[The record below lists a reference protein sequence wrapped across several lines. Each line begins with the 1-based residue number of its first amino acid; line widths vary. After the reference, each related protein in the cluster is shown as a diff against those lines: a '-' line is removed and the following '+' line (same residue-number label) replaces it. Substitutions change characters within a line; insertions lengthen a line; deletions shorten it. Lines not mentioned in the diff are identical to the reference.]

1 MKLPK
6 TACLFCKL
14 WHTAKCTI
22 QQNPRPKHQTELLHL
37 KEMDPVALGRYLAD
51 GQYKRPAR
59 AKRKHGEDGDEDE
72 DAIIEVKR
80 SKKTFDIPTRHSPRE
95 GAATFPKSKVSRV
108 SGKPHKIRATSESPS
123 VFDPTHIATLQCLET
138 CEALLGRMAD
148 TILDLR
154 NYIRIV
160 VRAEQEAGRRK
171 GYEPAWRGDS
181 AVSAEEDIGDSDN
194 EEMEAKLHGKH
205 RRD

>member
-22 QQNPRPKHQTELLHL
+22 QQDPRPKHQTELLHL
-37 KEMDPVALGRYLAD
+37 KEMDTVALGRYLAD
-51 GQYKRPAR
+51 GQHKRPAR
-59 AKRKHGEDGDEDE
+59 DKRKHGEDGDEDE

-80 SKKTFDIPTRHSPRE
+80 SKKTFDIPTRHSPRG
-95 GAATFPKSKVSRV
+95 GAATFPKSKVPRV
-108 SGKPHKIRATSESPS
+108 SGKPHKTRATSESPS

-194 EEMEAKLHGKH
+194 EEMEAKLHEKH